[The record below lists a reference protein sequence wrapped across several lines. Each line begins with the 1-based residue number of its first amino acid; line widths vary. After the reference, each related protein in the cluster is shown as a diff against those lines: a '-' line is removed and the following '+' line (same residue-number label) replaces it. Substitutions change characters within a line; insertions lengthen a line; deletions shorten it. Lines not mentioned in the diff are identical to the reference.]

1 MIEDATP
8 RAPRPASRAPVRWFI
23 LGLSLILALLLAVA
37 LGTITL
43 SPAAVWNALFE
54 RGDPAAITVVQVLRL
69 PRAALAALVGAGLGL
84 SGAALQGTMRNPLAE
99 PYLLGVSGGAAVG
112 AVAAVALGLSLTLVP
127 LAAFAGAIVAV
138 AIAFFV
144 AHAAGTGGDARILLM
159 AGVVVGAF
167 ANSVIMLVL
176 GTAPSNVFR
185 DAMWWMMGSVAAAT
199 WAQTGWLIAYL
210 VVGGGALLVWA
221 RQIDV
226 LALGDDTAAA
236 LGVDPDRAARRIY
249 AAAALV
255 AAATV
260 AAAGLV
266 GFVGLVVPHIVRG
279 IGFHRHRPLLL
290 GSALAGAT
298 LVVLA
303 DVVARTLRPPA
314 ELPLGAV
321 TAIVG
326 VPFFLA
332 RLRRL
337 A

>member
-1 MIEDATP
+1 MTRARWFAYLVALVLALALAVGFGTIALSPSELWDALFGRGDAT
-8 RAPRPASRAPVRWFI
+8 R
-23 LGLSLILALLLAVA
+23 
-37 LGTITL
+37 
-43 SPAAVWNALFE
+43 
-54 RGDPAAITVVQVLRL
+54 ITVVRVLRL
-69 PRAALAALVGAGLGL
+69 PRAVLAALVGAGLGM

-112 AVAAVALGLSLTLVP
+112 AVVAVALGVTASLLP
-127 LAAFAGAIVAV
+127 LAAFLGALVAV
-138 AIAFFV
+138 AVAFFV
-144 AHAAGTGGDARILLM
+144 AHAAGMRGDPRVLLM

-167 ANSVIMLVL
+167 ANAVIMLIL
-176 GTAPSNVFR
+176 GNAPPNTVR
-185 DAMWWMMGSVAAAT
+185 DAVWWMMGSAAAAT
-199 WAQTGWLIAYL
+199 WEQNGWLLVYL
-210 VVGGGALLVWA
+210 VIGGGALLFRA

-226 LALGDDTAAA
+226 LALGEDAAA
-236 LGVDPDRAARRIY
+236 GLGLDPEREARRIY
-249 AAAALV
+249 AFASLT

-279 IGFHRHRPLLL
+279 SGARRHRALIA
-290 GSALAGAT
+290 GSAIAGAA

-303 DVVARTLRPPA
+303 DLAARTLRPPA

-326 VPFFLA
+326 VPFFLT

-337 A
+337 T